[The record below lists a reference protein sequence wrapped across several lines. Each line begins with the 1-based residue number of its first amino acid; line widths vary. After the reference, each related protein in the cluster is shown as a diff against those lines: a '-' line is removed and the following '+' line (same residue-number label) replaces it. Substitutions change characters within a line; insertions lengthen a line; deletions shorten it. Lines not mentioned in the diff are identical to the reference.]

1 MSTTMKGN
9 TMTFKSAD
17 VLKLIKPIDNSTRL
31 RELTQQI
38 VDQRDKLN
46 LALDKLIQQVEKQN
60 EELDNGNRS

>member
-9 TMTFKSAD
+9 TMTFKSAEI
-17 VLKLIKPIDNSTRL
+17 LKLIKPIDNSTRL

-60 EELDNGNRS
+60 EELDNGKSS

>member
-1 MSTTMKGN
+1 
-9 TMTFKSAD
+9 MTFKSAK

-60 EELDNGNRS
+60 EELDNGKSS

>member
-17 VLKLIKPIDNSTRL
+17 VLKLITPIDNSTRL

-60 EELDNGNRS
+60 EELDNGKSS

>member
-17 VLKLIKPIDNSTRL
+17 VLKLITPIDNSTRL

-46 LALDKLIQQVEKQN
+46 LALDKLIQQIEKQN
-60 EELDNGNRS
+60 EELDNGKSS

>member
-1 MSTTMKGN
+1 MSTIMKGN
-9 TMTFKSAD
+9 TMTFKSAEI
-17 VLKLIKPIDNSTRL
+17 LKLIKPIDNSTRL

-60 EELDNGNRS
+60 EELDNGKSS